1 VQVFGT
7 RDVLLEW
14 VRKVAF
20 RLGFVVV
27 ILRSDKATGA
37 QGRKTY
43 VLLGC
48 ERSGKYRKYRTDLE
62 VTITGTRKCD
72 SPFRLCGKPTKGAE
86 GWVLKVVCGLHN
98 HELANTL
105 VGHPYAG
112 MLRPD
117 EHSLVVDM
125 TKSRVKPKNIA
136 YP

>member
-1 VQVFGT
+1 MQVFGS
-7 RDVLLEW
+7 RDELLEW

-27 ILRSDKATGA
+27 IMRSYKATGA

-72 SPFRLCGKPTKGAE
+72 CPFRFA
-86 GWVLKVVCGLHN
+86 WQ
-98 HELANTL
+98 ANK
-105 VGHPYAG
+105 
-112 MLRPD
+112 RW
-117 EHSLVVDM
+117 
-125 TKSRVKPKNIA
+125 
-136 YP
+136 

>member
-7 RDVLLEW
+7 RDELLEW

-27 ILRSDKATGA
+27 ILISDKATRA

-62 VTITGTRKCD
+62 VTITGTRKCGC
-72 SPFRLCGKPTKGAE
+72 PFRLRGKPTKGAE
-86 GWVLKVVCGLHN
+86 G
-98 HELANTL
+98 
-105 VGHPYAG
+105 
-112 MLRPD
+112 
-117 EHSLVVDM
+117 
-125 TKSRVKPKNIA
+125 
-136 YP
+136 